1 MGLRWGWGLCAVM
14 VSSFWVMDP
23 DALRTARRGYWIELL
38 HLGTLSGPGFGQVG
52 NGRGLFSEL

>member
-1 MGLRWGWGLCAVM
+1 MGLGLGWGLCAVM

-38 HLGTLSGPGFGQVG
+38 LSCTVAGPGFGQVG
-52 NGRGLFSEL
+52 NGLGFIL